1 MGMTELGI
9 LLTIIFGILGVV
21 GVNKL
26 IIHKKENEV
35 HVTDSK
41 NAIVVTVELS
51 IFVQSL
57 NPQN

>member
-41 NAIVVTVELS
+41 NAIVVTGNGKVN
-51 IFVQSL
+51 II
-57 NPQN
+57 N